1 MVSANGQIDI
11 PKRSFSFG
19 VRVLKLVRAL
29 PRDLAGQV
37 VARQLA
43 RCGTSIGANVEEA
56 QAAQSKADFAR
67 RMNIA
72 RAEAKEALY
81 WMRMVAEAGILPKQR
96 LGPLSKEAD
105 ELIRV
110 LTAIVKTCR
119 ENSKHEKG

>member
-1 MVSANGQIDI
+1 MVVANGQIDI
-11 PKRSFSFG
+11 PKRSLSFG
-19 VRVLKLVRAL
+19 VRVLRLVRAL
-29 PRDLAGQV
+29 PRDLAGQA

-43 RCGTSIGANVEEA
+43 RCGTSVGANVEEA

-81 WMRMVAEAGILPKQR
+81 WLRMVAEAGILPKSR
-96 LGPLSKEAD
+96 LGPLTKEAD

-110 LTAIVKTCR
+110 LTAIVRTCR
-119 ENSKHEKG
+119 ENPNHQRG